1 MKVKVRSITSK
12 QWEKAKQQA
21 EQAIADIPLAHN
33 RIRSHT
39 YVDTLG
45 KAISK
50 FAKVRELEPVGKQ
63 AIWEHEHNI
72 GSSRRYSDY
81 IRIYEEVTIE
91 KQSSTGIRFQHSA
104 IRGWT
109 DNVTIIWR

>member
-33 RIRSHT
+33 RVRSRT
-39 YVDTLG
+39 YAHTLG

-50 FAKVRELEPVGKQ
+50 FAKERELEPVGKQ
-63 AIWEHEHNI
+63 AIWAHEHNI
-72 GSSRRYSDY
+72 GSSRRFSEY
-81 IRIYEEVTIE
+81 IRVYDEVAIE

>member
-12 QWEKAKQQA
+12 QWAKAKQQA

-33 RIRSHT
+33 RIRAHT
-39 YVDTLG
+39 YSDVLR
-45 KAISK
+45 KAIYGA
-50 FAKVRELEPVGKQ
+50 AKVREIEPVGKQ
-63 AIWEHEHNI
+63 AIWAHDYNI

-81 IRIYEEVTIE
+81 VRAYDEVTIE
-91 KQSSTGIRFQHSA
+91 KQSSTGNRFQHSA